1 MTIVATK
8 NISMLRTHKNALQYL
23 HWQSPKFSV
32 NIVLQIIYPP
42 LKSQKC
48 LIYCGRNQTI
58 KCKFHFNLGASD
70 CTRHFTNEKRLNVS
84 STDVTVKNKSMLRSS
99 VGFDW
104 KTDCFICSKQAITDI
119 RHKGR
124 NDVHDVGRSK
134 FVQMR
139 FKNVTR
145 EMMNLHV
152 LYMEDCKIT
161 LIQQQKKQFIT

>member
-1 MTIVATK
+1 MYETFYQWK
-8 NISMLRTHKNALQYL
+8 
-23 HWQSPKFSV
+23 
-32 NIVLQIIYPP
+32 
-42 LKSQKC
+42 
-48 LIYCGRNQTI
+48 GRN
-58 KCKFHFNLGASD
+58 AS
-70 CTRHFTNEKRLNVS
+70 S
-84 STDVTVKNKSMLRSS
+84 ADVTVKNKSTLRSS

-104 KTDCFICSKQAITDI
+104 KTDCFISSKQAITDT
-119 RHKGR
+119 RHKDR

-161 LIQQQKKQFIT
+161 LI

>member
-1 MTIVATK
+1 
-8 NISMLRTHKNALQYL
+8 
-23 HWQSPKFSV
+23 
-32 NIVLQIIYPP
+32 
-42 LKSQKC
+42 
-48 LIYCGRNQTI
+48 
-58 KCKFHFNLGASD
+58 
-70 CTRHFTNEKRLNVS
+70 
-84 STDVTVKNKSMLRSS
+84 MLRSS

-139 FKNVTR
+139 FKNETR

-152 LYMEDCKIT
+152 LYMEDCKII
-161 LIQQQKKQFIT
+161 LIQQQKKQFITGHAIKSTPFNDDSNNAFNKFCLWSESESGTDLLTLTNYKKQCKGFPNQMKHTQPSC

>member
-1 MTIVATK
+1 M
-8 NISMLRTHKNALQYL
+8 
-23 HWQSPKFSV
+23 
-32 NIVLQIIYPP
+32 LQI
-42 LKSQKC
+42 
-48 LIYCGRNQTI
+48 
-58 KCKFHFNLGASD
+58 
-70 CTRHFTNEKRLNVS
+70 CTRHFNNEKRLNVS
-84 STDVTVKNKSMLRSS
+84 STDLTVKNKSTLRSS

-104 KTDCFICSKQAITDI
+104 KIDCVICSKQAITDI
-119 RHKGR
+119 RHKDR

-161 LIQQQKKQFIT
+161 LI